1 LLSEVLGTGEVFC
14 LVLGIALHCVAC
26 IGRDGIQGGTGMLI
40 GNGSGKWIPRE
51 LKKLGFSFDLF
62 FSLLFSCLVTIL
74 SDGTREFRLGS
85 YKYPSIR

>member
-1 LLSEVLGTGEVFC
+1 
-14 LVLGIALHCVAC
+14 
-26 IGRDGIQGGTGMLI
+26 MLI